1 MTRRV
6 LKGSFITFIMILVYA
21 PIVSMIL
28 FSFNANKSFTRF
40 GGFSLRWYSELFN
53 HREMMQAVLVT
64 IIVAVVSTIISTIIG
79 TLAAIGLS
87 RQRKVIRNLT
97 LTATNIPIINPEIIT
112 AISLFVLFGM
122 LYLPSG
128 YLTIILAHVA
138 FSTPYVIITVY
149 PKVRSLDPNLADA
162 AADLGANPFQTLTK
176 VILPQLRVA
185 IIAGAAIAFTMSFDD
200 FVISYFVTIGSGV
213 SNISTYLYT
222 LKRGMDPKVNA
233 LSALIFLVI
242 GLKVTYDYFIGGP
255 RKARRE
261 KLRGWKKY
269 YYLYLHCY

>member
-1 MTRRV
+1 MTKKIFRS
-6 LKGSFITFIMILVYA
+6 SFISLILVLIYL
-21 PIVSMIL
+21 PIGSMIL
-28 FSFNANKSFTRF
+28 FSFNKNKSFTRF
-40 GGFSLRWYSELFN
+40 GGFSFRWYLELFN
-53 HREMMQAVLVT
+53 HSEMMRAVLVT

-79 TLAAIGLS
+79 TLAAIALS
-87 RQRKVIRNLT
+87 KQRKILRNLT
-97 LTATNIPIINPEIIT
+97 LTANNIPIINPEIIT
-112 AISLFVLFGM
+112 AISLFVLFGI

-128 YLTIILAHVA
+128 YLTIILAHIA

-149 PKVRSLDPNLADA
+149 PKVKSLDPNLADA
-162 AADLGANPFQTLTK
+162 AADLGATPFKALTK

-222 LKRGMDPKVNA
+222 LKRGIDPKVNA

-255 RKARRE
+255 RKAREE
-261 KLRGWKKY
+261 KLRG
-269 YYLYLHCY
+269 